1 MLPTVLV
8 ADESRGTRQLLVRQL
23 RTMGWM
29 ITETSDG
36 LETLDRL
43 SERDA
48 DFAIID
54 MSLRTLSAVEVVKA
68 LRQSAKYGELPIV
81 AMGMTTSRTL
91 DALLGLGID
100 DFFVK
105 PFTNDFL
112 RDRLRRFVPKPNPRV
127 RATSISGAAPAAA
140 HGIAIVVDA
149 DAQFRDFAA
158 KVLATRYQV
167 IEAASGADAL
177 RACSGLRP
185 AVVLTGTDTGLL
197 APTLLAE
204 HLAKRAETARTA
216 VVLVKSATDESH
228 TPGAFN
234 AVLAKTFVIEDFERQ
249 LARVMGRSLV
259 NGSPLL
265 TEVRQAVEAATRQA
279 LGMMAA
285 CDVSLVGREIGGDMD
300 LSAWTDLSIVEEAV
314 TVRMVLRSDHTGAMA
329 IAAGLLGAAAEDLMP
344 DDGLAALGEL
354 VNVIAGRVKST
365 IASPTR
371 AVTFAI
377 PTLAGADAPAPD
389 LRPEVRALFAPA
401 DGQFRLG
408 VELGLASDLPA
419 VSTARAA

>member
-43 SERDA
+43 ADRDA
-48 DFAIID
+48 DFAILD
-54 MSLRTLSAVEVVKA
+54 MSLRTLSTVEVVKA
-68 LRQSAKYGELPIV
+68 LRHSSKYGELPIV
-81 AMGMTTSRTL
+81 AMGLTTSRTL
-91 DALLGLGID
+91 DALLALGID

-112 RDRLRRFVPKPNPRV
+112 RDRLRRFVPKPNARV

-140 HGIAIVVDA
+140 HGVAIVVDA

-158 KVLATRYQV
+158 KVLSARYQV

-197 APTLLAE
+197 APALLAD
-204 HLAKRAETARTA
+204 HLAKRADTARTA
-216 VVLVKSATDESH
+216 VVLVKAASDDSH

-234 AVLAKTFVIEDFERQ
+234 AVLTKTFVIEDFERQ

-279 LGMMAA
+279 LGMMAGS
-285 CDVSLVGREIGGDMD
+285 DVSLVGRDIADN
-300 LSAWTDLSIVEEAV
+300 LNLRAWTDLSIAEDAV
-314 TVRMVLRSDHTGAMA
+314 TVRMVLRSDLAGALG
-329 IAAGLLGAAAEDLMP
+329 IAAGLLGASPEDLTP

-365 IASPTR
+365 VASATR
-371 AVTFAI
+371 TVSFGI
-377 PTLAGADAPAPD
+377 PAMAGPD
-389 LRPEVRALFAPA
+389 DTVDVRPEVRALFEPA
-401 DGQFRLG
+401 DQQFRLG
-408 VELGLASDLPA
+408 VELGIAAEPA
-419 VSTARAA
+419 AAAPARAA